1 VEALLSRAPL
11 TTPESDENPNRD
23 TNLRHLPP
31 SVAAAVAAERRLN
44 EQRT

>member
-1 VEALLSRAPL
+1 MEALLSRAPL
-11 TTPESDENPNRD
+11 TMPESEENLGTN

-31 SVAAAVAAERRLN
+31 SVAAAIAAEKRLN